1 MRIRARS
8 TILTTVSLAA
18 AGFVLTACGPDRG
31 ESESPNTED
40 DHATGAP
47 TETMPATPGIPTN
60 ASVQAFCEAFTGG
73 DTTLAGVNTTGEAA
87 DAYEDMLDDQR
98 EVGTPAN
105 MPPET
110 HQVFIAYL
118 QTGADFVA
126 ALRRLPEDSPVS
138 AMRTNKEFYEAWGGK
153 LQTPEELRDY
163 SAENCG

>member
-1 MRIRARS
+1 MRILARS
-8 TILTTVSLAA
+8 TILTTISLAA
-18 AGFVLTACGPDRG
+18 AGLVLTACGPDPG

-47 TETMPATPGIPTN
+47 TETIPTTAGIPTN
-60 ASVQAFCEAFTGG
+60 ASVQAFCEAFKGG

-87 DAYEDMLDDQR
+87 DAYEDLLDNQR

-105 MPPET
+105 MPQET
-110 HQVFIAYL
+110 QQVFIAYM

-138 AMRTNKEFYEAWGGK
+138 KMRTDKEFYEAWGGK
-153 LQTPEELRDY
+153 LETPKELRDY
-163 SAENCG
+163 ADENCR